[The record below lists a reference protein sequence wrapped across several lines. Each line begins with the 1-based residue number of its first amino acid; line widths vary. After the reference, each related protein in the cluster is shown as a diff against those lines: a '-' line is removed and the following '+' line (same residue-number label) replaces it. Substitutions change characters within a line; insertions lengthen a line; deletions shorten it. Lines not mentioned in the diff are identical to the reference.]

1 MKIQKT
7 IKCAAAIAAV
17 CLAAYSASAKADYI
31 GVNFACND
39 LLNGARKYT
48 TPGGVIGD
56 WTTNLDAMAPW
67 ETAGA
72 TPLLVQSN
80 WMNLGRFGTN
90 ITLTDSNGLPTA
102 VIASWMADGMF
113 HAHGTG
119 GNASYPTV
127 ITNDAKLMD
136 GFIECTWTYDGPNV
150 AIPPGTSILA
160 LTNTD
165 QPIIFLTG
173 LGSFLSTYGRGQH
186 LFSHNL
192 REHRW
197 GRSRP
202 GWSILCSCGT
212 RHIRFNC

>member
-7 IKCAAAIAAV
+7 IKCAAAIVAV
-17 CLAAYSASAKADYI
+17 CLATYSASAKPPTANYI
-31 GVNFACND
+31 GFNFVCND
-39 LLNGARKYT
+39 LL
-48 TPGGVIGD
+48 GGVSELLNNGSVITD
-56 WTTNLDAMAPW
+56 WTTNVDALAPW
-67 ETAGA
+67 EKAGA

-90 ITLTDSNGLPTA
+90 VTLTDSNGLPTT
-102 VIASWMADGMF
+102 VKASWMADGMF
-113 HAHGTG
+113 HA
-119 GNASYPTV
+119 NYNVNYPAV
-127 ITNDAKLMD
+127 LTNDTKLMD
-136 GFIECTWTYDGPNV
+136 GFIECTWGFDGPNV

-160 LTNTD
+160 MTNTV

-173 LGSFLSTYGRGQH
+173 LGQH

-202 GWSILCSCGT
+202 GWSILYSCGT